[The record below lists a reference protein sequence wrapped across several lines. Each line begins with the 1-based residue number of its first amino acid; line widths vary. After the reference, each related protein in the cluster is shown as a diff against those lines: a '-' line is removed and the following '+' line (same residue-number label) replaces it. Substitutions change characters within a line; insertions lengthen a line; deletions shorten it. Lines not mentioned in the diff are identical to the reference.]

1 MYSIP
6 ENEKTV
12 VENLIIDE
20 SSMIDLF
27 KMALL
32 FSSIKL
38 EKVKRIIL
46 VGDPYQL
53 PPIGFGK
60 PFRDIIDYCLSEKS
74 LKNQHFI
81 RLQSNCRMGIIKI

>member
-1 MYSIP
+1 MFSIP

-32 FSSIKL
+32 FSSI
-38 EKVKRIIL
+38 
-46 VGDPYQL
+46 
-53 PPIGFGK
+53 
-60 PFRDIIDYCLSEKS
+60 
-74 LKNQHFI
+74 
-81 RLQSNCRMGIIKI
+81 